1 MNEKKKTG
9 KSAPRADKAKKRGLI
24 GAGAA
29 VVVVAVYAGY
39 WNYIAAQ
46 VRAGIEQWADKRR
59 ADGFEVSYG
68 ALSIGGFPF
77 RLVAEMAAPKVAHSW
92 SWQGPTLVISARPWR
107 LGRFKVKAPG
117 LHQLSLKG
125 VAGSEDYF
133 IDAATLHAKLRF
145 RLGAPVKIRLS
156 VRDLVVRNAADQ
168 DVAGMDVAEVLIDPS
183 GNALQVEVD
192 GLLAPRELIPGLGR
206 KTRHLGIEAQ
216 ATGAFPDIARRIAV
230 NGETMARWRDSGGT
244 IEVRRLTLN
253 HGPLKVSGDG
263 TLALDQAMQPIGSFT
278 LKAQGHMEALDRFR
292 DAGLIT
298 ANDHGLVRLALTA
311 LTKGPS
317 GLKVPLTLQDRRV
330 YVGPVPLTKLPLVSW
345 R

>member
-9 KSAPRADKAKKRGLI
+9 KSSPRPAKSRRRAFI

-46 VRAGIEQWADKRR
+46 VRAGIEQWADMRR

-77 RLVAEMAAPKVAHSW
+77 RLVAQMAAPKVVHSW

-117 LHQLSLKG
+117 LHQVSYG
-125 VAGSEDYF
+125 GGDYF
-133 IDAATLHAKLRF
+133 IDAATFRAKLRF
-145 RLGAPVKIRLS
+145 RRGAPVKIRLS
-156 VRDLVVRNAADQ
+156 VTDLVARNAADQ
-168 DVAGMDVAEVLIDPS
+168 DVAGIDTAEVLIDLS
-183 GNALQVEVD
+183 GNALLVDAD
-192 GLLAPRELIPGLGR
+192 GLLAPRERIPGLGR
-206 KTRHLGIEAQ
+206 MTRHLGIEAQ
-216 ATGAFPDIARRIAV
+216 ATGAFPDIAQAMPV

-244 IEVRRLTLN
+244 IEVHRLN
-253 HGPLKVSGDG
+253 FKHGPLTVSSDG

-278 LKAQGHMEALDRFR
+278 IKAQGHMEALDRFR

-298 ANDHGLVRLALTA
+298 ANDHGLTRLALTA
-311 LTKGPS
+311 LSKGSS
-317 GLKVPLTLQDRRV
+317 GLKVPLTVQDRRV
-330 YVGPVPLTKLPLVSW
+330 FVGPVPLAKLPLVSW
-345 R
+345 P